1 MRRTD
6 EDDRALVEA
15 ARGGDQRARDR
26 LVAAYLPLVYNVVG
40 RALDGH
46 ADVDDVVQE
55 TMLRCLRALWD
66 LRDPG
71 RFRAWLVAIAV
82 RQVRERHRH
91 RGTAA
96 PLGDRADD
104 LADPGADFADL
115 TVLRLELTGQRREV
129 ADATRWLD
137 TDHRELLA
145 LWWLEAAGELS
156 RDDLALSLGLG
167 HEHAA
172 VRVQRMRAQLDAAR
186 VVVRALN
193 AAPRCA
199 GLAQAAAGW
208 DGRPDPLWR
217 KRFARHT
224 RTCGE
229 CAGAWGSLV
238 AADRL
243 LVGLALVPVPVALLG
258 PVSVAAPAGTAG
270 PAAAKPGLLLL
281 GKPALAA
288 VGTVVAVATATVVY
302 AVLGGDVPPGSPPA
316 PPAAA
321 PATSPAAA
329 VPPVSSAPV
338 PSRSAARPSPSATKP
353 PATGKPK
360 PPAVA
365 TSARKGVSTWE
376 FGAIPAG
383 LKAVGASWYYN
394 WSATDA
400 SMPGPSGVEFVPM
413 IWGADAVT
421 DRTLATA
428 KAEGDVLLGFNEPDL
443 GEQANLT
450 VERALELWPRLEAT
464 GMRLGS
470 PAVAWG
476 GADAGG
482 WLDRFMTGAKERGH
496 RVDFIALHWYG
507 ADFSAAAVGHL
518 RGYLAA
524 VHERYG
530 LPIWLT
536 EFALIRFEG
545 GTAYPSDAQQSAF
558 VTGATRMLASLS
570 YVERYAWFGLP
581 STRDSGTGL
590 YRADGTLTAAG
601 RAYRAAR

>member
-1 MRRTD
+1 MRRSD
-6 EDDRALVEA
+6 EDDRALVVA
-15 ARGGDQRARDR
+15 ARAGDQRARDR

-82 RQVRERHRH
+82 RQVRERHRT
-91 RGTAA
+91 RAA
-96 PLGDRADD
+96 VPVGDRAED

-115 TVLRLELTGQRREV
+115 TILRLELTGQRREV

-156 RDDLALSLGLG
+156 RDDLAVSLGLS

-193 AAPRCA
+193 AAPRCT
-199 GLAQAAAGW
+199 GLAAAAAGW

-258 PVSVAAPAGTAG
+258 PVSAAAPVGAGG
-270 PAAAKPGLLLL
+270 AAKPGLLFL

-288 VGTVVAVATATVVY
+288 VGTAVAVATATVVY
-302 AVLGGDVPPGSPPA
+302 AVASGGGPIAAPSAPVAGAPLPA
-316 PPAAA
+316 PAASPGTVASPTVTPTATPIRAA
-321 PATSPAAA
+321 PAT
-329 VPPVSSAPV
+329 
-338 PSRSAARPSPSATKP
+338 KP
-353 PATGKPK
+353 TAKPK
-360 PPAVA
+360 RPAVA
-365 TSARKGVSTWE
+365 TSARKGVGTWE
-376 FGAIPAG
+376 FGPIPAG

-394 WSATDA
+394 WSPTNA

-413 IWGADAVT
+413 IWGADAVS

-443 GEQANLT
+443 GEQANMT

-482 WLDRFMTGAKERGH
+482 WLDRFMTGAKQRGH

-507 ADFSAAAVGHL
+507 SDFSAAAVGHL
-518 RGYLAA
+518 RGYLRA

-530 LPIWLT
+530 LPVWLT
-536 EFALIRFEG
+536 EFALIRFDG
-545 GTAYPSDAQQSAF
+545 GTTYPSDAQQSAF

-570 YVERYAWFGLP
+570 FVERYAWFGLP
-581 STRDSGTGL
+581 ATGDSGTGL
-590 YRADGTLTAAG
+590 YRADGTLTPAG
-601 RAYRAAR
+601 RAYRAAS

>member
-1 MRRTD
+1 MRRSD

-15 ARGGDQRARDR
+15 ARAGDRHARDR

-91 RGTAA
+91 RATAA
-96 PLGDRADD
+96 TQIGDRADD

-137 TDHRELLA
+137 SDHRELLA

-199 GLAQAAAGW
+199 GLAAVAAGW

-258 PVSVAAPAGTAG
+258 PAVTATATAPAG
-270 PAAAKPGLLLL
+270 AAKTGALVM

-302 AVLGGDVPPGSPPA
+302 AVLGGGGHPTV
-316 PPAAA
+316 PAAA
-321 PATSPAAA
+321 PVTSAPAV
-329 VPPVSSAPV
+329 VPLVSSAPS
-338 PSRSAARPSPSATKP
+338 PSRTPRPAPSTTRP
-353 PATGKPK
+353 KPK

-376 FGAIPAG
+376 FGPIPAG

-394 WSATDA
+394 WSPTNA

-443 GEQANLT
+443 GEQANMT

-482 WLDRFMTGAKERGH
+482 WLDRFMTGARERGH

-518 RGYLAA
+518 RGYLEA

-545 GTAYPSDAQQSAF
+545 GTSYPSDAQQSAF
-558 VTGATRMLASLS
+558 VTGATRMLGSLS
-570 YVERYAWFGLP
+570 FVERYAWFGLP
-581 STRDSGTGL
+581 STGDSGTGL